1 MLAQQSFTGNPLC
14 RLSDVPAR
22 FRASSRPDNE
32 VSLVVVS
39 GREVVVRSPT
49 GALGPGVHQ
58 DLQVGAHI
66 RAAAAGAWWA
76 RGGDGLQTGR
86 NRRASLRRGVERLS
100 GPGLCLPSGATP
112 RRLRQRLTARALPP
126 NRRCCCGRMTLS

>member
-1 MLAQQSFTGNPLC
+1 VPRRTARRRRRSAPQARRAVRAAAAAAAAMLAQQSFTGNPLC

-49 GALGPGVHQ
+49 GAFGPGVHQ
-58 DLQVGAHI
+58 DLQARSAGGERRLAGVW
-66 RAAAAGAWWA
+66 RAAAAG
-76 RGGDGLQTGR
+76 
-86 NRRASLRRGVERLS
+86 LS
-100 GPGLCLPSGATP
+100 
-112 RRLRQRLTARALPP
+112 
-126 NRRCCCGRMTLS
+126 